1 MKITH
6 KVRIPWDYIPPSHIE
21 TDDRYLGE
29 LEAARRKA
37 EKAWR
42 NAQAALERAKRRL
55 KAKPDPD
62 LLAAKEA
69 ALVAFE
75 ARERELHEIERL
87 MRSPASSQPRVVQRS
102 GADDR
107 LEVGVYRK
115 PRRKRATASSVT
127 VTKKGRSK

>member
-1 MKITH
+1 MKIKH
-6 KVRIPWDYIPPSHIE
+6 KVNIPWDWMPPSHVE

-42 NAQAALERAKRRL
+42 NAQRALERAKRQFE
-55 KAKPDPD
+55 AKPDPD

-69 ALVAFE
+69 ALAAFE

-87 MRSPASSQPRVVQRS
+87 MRSPTSSQPRVIQR
-102 GADDR
+102 GGRDDR
-107 LEVGVYRK
+107 LEIGVYRK
-115 PRRKRATASSVT
+115 PKRKRPAASPVT
-127 VTKKGRSK
+127 TTKNGRSK